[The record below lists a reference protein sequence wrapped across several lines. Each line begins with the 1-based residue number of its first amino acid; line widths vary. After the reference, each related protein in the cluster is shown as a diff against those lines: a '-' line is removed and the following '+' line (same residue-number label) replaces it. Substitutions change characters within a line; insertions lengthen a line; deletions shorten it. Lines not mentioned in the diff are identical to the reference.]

1 MNYIFSRFQDKQN
14 PDRQGYIL
22 SKNNKE
28 LETLFYD
35 IDKIS
40 YLELVQKKKDFLI
53 LFAVSIRMWIDVLYY

>member
-1 MNYIFSRFQDKQN
+1 MNYNFSRFQDKHN

-22 SKNNKE
+22 SRNNTE

-40 YLELVQKKKDFLI
+40 YTELLQKKKDFLI
-53 LFAVSIRMWIDVLYY
+53 LFAVSIKMLIDVLY